1 MAFDNLEIHIIFK
14 TISKFICKF
23 PKVKGKIPFIAPEIH
38 IFPIYDTKYY
48 P

>member
-14 TISKFICKF
+14 TISKFICKS
-23 PKVKGKIPFIAPEIH
+23 PKVKGKIPSNAPEIH
-38 IFPIYDTKYY
+38 IFPIYDFKYY